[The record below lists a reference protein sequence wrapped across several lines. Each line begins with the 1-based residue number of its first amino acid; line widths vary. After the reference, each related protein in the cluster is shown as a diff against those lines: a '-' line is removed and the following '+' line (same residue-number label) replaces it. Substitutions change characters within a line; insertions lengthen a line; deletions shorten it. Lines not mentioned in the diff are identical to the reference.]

1 MKKLLATIK
10 NYFKEK
16 NIEKIEKLEIKNVV
30 IDSRKIEKDSLFF
43 AINNGNSYI
52 EEALNKGASLIIGD
66 NVPENINDSRVI
78 RVEDTIG
85 TLQALANEYRKNL
98 NLKIIGIT
106 GSNGKTTTKDLIHGV
121 LSQKYRC
128 QKTSGNYNNHIGVP
142 YTILN
147 FSENDE
153 IGILEM
159 GMSSFGEIDTLC
171 KIAMPDYGVI
181 TNIGDSHLEFLKN
194 RENVFKAKGEMI
206 PYIDSDNLFLFGDD
220 PFLKS
225 VDGIKVGFEKDNNY
239 QIGNISEKDCSA
251 EFMVNNL
258 TYEVPLNG
266 RHNCIN
272 GAMAV
277 AIGNKFEVSNEDIRK
292 GLLKSSLSSMRFQ
305 RIEKENITYI
315 NDAYN
320 ASPISMKYSLESFNE
335 LKDTRKKIAVIGD
348 MLELGENEIQ
358 YHLDI
363 LRLVDKLN
371 IEEVYLFGPR
381 MKEASKGIASEKIK
395 VFEEKEDIC
404 KRLSEFKNITVL
416 LKGSRGM
423 RLEEIIR

>member
-66 NVPENINDSRVI
+66 NVPENINDSRVL

>member
-66 NVPENINDSRVI
+66 NVPENINDSRVL

-363 LRLVDKLN
+363 LKLVDKLN

>member
-1 MKKLLATIK
+1 MK

-66 NVPENINDSRVI
+66 NVPENINDSRVL

>member
-30 IDSRKIEKDSLFF
+30 IDSRKIGKDSLFF

-363 LRLVDKLN
+363 LKLVDKLN